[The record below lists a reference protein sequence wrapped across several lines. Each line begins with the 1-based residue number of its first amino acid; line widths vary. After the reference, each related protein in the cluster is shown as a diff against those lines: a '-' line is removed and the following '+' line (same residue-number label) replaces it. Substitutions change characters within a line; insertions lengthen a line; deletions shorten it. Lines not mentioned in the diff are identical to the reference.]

1 MDISSIARTGRIEV
15 DAVKLAKVLRR
26 EYIRYTFRKNI
37 HMLIS
42 VYHWFKEEDDK
53 DPCDIITPLNTY
65 NNVDYNTVCFY
76 DKHIT
81 FKYED
86 GVTVEVAASTAH
98 IEIH

>member
-1 MDISSIARTGRIEV
+1 MELLVFVILASLAIFAFVAFDVIF
-15 DAVKLAKVLRR
+15 AV
-26 EYIRYTFRKNI
+26 
-37 HMLIS
+37 LIS

-76 DKHIT
+76 DEHIT

-86 GVTVEVAASTAH
+86 GITVCVAASTAH
-98 IEIH
+98 IKIH